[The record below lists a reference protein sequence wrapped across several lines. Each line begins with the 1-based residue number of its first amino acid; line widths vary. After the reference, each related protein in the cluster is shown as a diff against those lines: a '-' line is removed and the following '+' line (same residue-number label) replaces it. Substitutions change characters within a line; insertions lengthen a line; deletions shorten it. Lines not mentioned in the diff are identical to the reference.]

1 MKYHLAA
8 DGGGTKLIGIVYDDD
23 MRVIRKER
31 TGGTNVLFRP
41 RDDAEREMDEF
52 LDRLL
57 EGIPALEDANLCLVG
72 SQEHMRKAL
81 SERISVGRIR
91 FYSESEVGLAS
102 SFLKEGAVALSGTG
116 SFGSYFTE
124 GKRYYVGGWGS
135 LLGDEGSGY
144 DVGMRVIRAAIH
156 SSDGR
161 GRKTLLEELVK
172 ERFSVVELWDLVTRL
187 GTDKEVRHS
196 ISSCAMLCAKAA
208 ERGDEVAIGIY
219 KEAGKT
225 LALHVRCAV
234 EKAGVLDGYPVLIM
248 GSVWRGSPAMLESFK
263 SEVKT
268 FAPGAEVLVPAYEP
282 VAGAAI
288 CGAMAD
294 GIDTEE
300 LKRRCKGGFAS
311 LEYRL

>member
-81 SERISVGRIR
+81 SERIPVGRIR

-116 SFGSYFTE
+116 SFGS
-124 GKRYYVGGWGS
+124 
-135 LLGDEGSGY
+135 
-144 DVGMRVIRAAIH
+144 
-156 SSDGR
+156 
-161 GRKTLLEELVK
+161 
-172 ERFSVVELWDLVTRL
+172 
-187 GTDKEVRHS
+187 
-196 ISSCAMLCAKAA
+196 
-208 ERGDEVAIGIY
+208 
-219 KEAGKT
+219 
-225 LALHVRCAV
+225 
-234 EKAGVLDGYPVLIM
+234 
-248 GSVWRGSPAMLESFK
+248 
-263 SEVKT
+263 
-268 FAPGAEVLVPAYEP
+268 
-282 VAGAAI
+282 
-288 CGAMAD
+288 
-294 GIDTEE
+294 
-300 LKRRCKGGFAS
+300 
-311 LEYRL
+311 